1 MGEGNLGVL
10 NVVTHPGFFA
20 MKSGHLIS
28 AWAVATAG
36 LGSAVG
42 EVAALAVDTLSKLVN
57 AAGAAQV
64 RPMLPDVVPPLL
76 ESLSTLEVLKN
87 LRHRLNLK
95 SSVRIS
101 IEHPLNGLGLTLRH
115 CMRYILHKLP
125 FCFTPQ

>member
-1 MGEGNLGVL
+1 MSEVNLGVL
-10 NVVTHPGFFA
+10 NVVTHFGFFA

-42 EVAALAVDTLSKLVN
+42 EVAALAVETLSKLVN

-64 RPMLPDVVPPLL
+64 RPLLPDVVPPLL

-87 LRHRLNLK
+87 LRHRLNSQ
-95 SSVRIS
+95 SSVGIS
-101 IEHPLNGLGLTLRH
+101 IEHPRNSLGLTLRH
-115 CMRYILHKLP
+115 CMRYILHKLRIY
-125 FCFTPQ
+125 FTAQ